1 MSALRRFHERITQKA
16 RDVSASPVL
25 IVAFG
30 DSVTQGYTR
39 ANTIEPKYVYHQ
51 RLKEQL
57 ETRYPLTTFSV
68 INAGV
73 AGFTAEGSLSR
84 LNRDVIRYQP
94 DLVVIA
100 FGLNDAVV
108 LGRGGLE
115 QFQNA
120 LQTMIDKTRS
130 ETESD
135 LILLTPNF
143 MVTADNANIHPT
155 EHHYLAGLLPV
166 QTEGVLALYAEII
179 RNVATTNN
187 LPLADVYQTWTEL
200 ATKGTDTNTMLAN
213 GLNHP
218 TAEAQEIPANLL
230 FQLIVKAENEVE
242 S

>member
-1 MSALRRFHERITQKA
+1 VSALRRFHERVAEKA

-30 DSVTQGYTR
+30 DSVTQGYTK

-57 ETRYPLTTFSV
+57 ENRYSLTTFSV

-73 AGFTAEGSLSR
+73 AGFTAEGSLGR
-84 LNRDVIRYQP
+84 LNRDVVRYQP

-108 LGRGGLE
+108 LGKSGLE
-115 QFQNA
+115 QFQKA
-120 LQTMIDKTRS
+120 LQTMIDTIRAQ
-130 ETESD
+130 TESD
-135 LILLTPNF
+135 IILLTPNF
-143 MVTADNANIHPT
+143 MVTADNANIHLA
-155 EHHYLAGLLPV
+155 ERHYLAGLLPV
-166 QTEGVLALYAEII
+166 QTDGTLEQYAEVI
-179 RNVATTNN
+179 RKVATTNN
-187 LPLADVYQTWTEL
+187 LLLADVYQTWTAL
-200 ATKGTDTNTMLAN
+200 AAKGTDTNTMLAN

-218 TAEAQEIPANLL
+218 TAEAQEIPAELL
-230 FQLIVKAENEVE
+230 FQLIAKAENEVE

>member
-1 MSALRRFHERITQKA
+1 MSVLRRFHKRIAEKA

-30 DSVTQGYTR
+30 DSVTQGYTK
-39 ANTIEPKYVYHQ
+39 ANTIEPKHVYHQ

-73 AGFTAEGSLSR
+73 AGFTAEGSLGR

-94 DLVVIA
+94 DLVLIA

-108 LGRGGLE
+108 LGKGGLE
-115 QFQNA
+115 HFQNA
-120 LQTMIDKTRS
+120 LQTMIDNIRAQ
-130 ETESD
+130 TESD
-135 LILLTPNF
+135 IILLTPNF
-143 MVTADNANIHPT
+143 MVTEDNANIHST
-155 EHHYLAGLLPV
+155 ERHYLAGLLPV

-179 RNVATTNN
+179 CQVATNNN
-187 LPLADVYQTWTEL
+187 LPLADVYQTWSEL
-200 ATKGTDTNTMLAN
+200 AAKGNDTNRMLAN

-218 TAEAQEIPANLL
+218 TAEAQDIPAKLL
-230 FQLIVKAENEVE
+230 FQLIVNAENEVK

>member
-1 MSALRRFHERITQKA
+1 VSALRRFHERIAEKA

-57 ETRYPLTTFSV
+57 ETRYSLTTFSV

-73 AGFTAEGSLSR
+73 AGFTAEGSLTR
-84 LNRDVIRYQP
+84 LNRDVIHYQP
-94 DLVVIA
+94 DLVLIA

-108 LGRGGLE
+108 LAKDGLE
-115 QFQNA
+115 HFQKA
-120 LQTMIDKTRS
+120 LQTMIDRVRS

-135 LILLTPNF
+135 IMLLTPNF

-155 EHHYLAGLLPV
+155 ERHYLEGLLPV
-166 QTEGVLALYAEII
+166 QTSGVLTLYADVI
-179 RNVATTNN
+179 RQIATNN
-187 LPLADVYQTWTEL
+187 NLLIADVYQAWTDL
-200 ATKGTDTNTMLAN
+200 AANGIDTNTMLAN

-218 TAEAQEIPANLL
+218 TAEAQEIPAELL
-230 FQLIVKAENEVE
+230 FQLIVNSENEGE